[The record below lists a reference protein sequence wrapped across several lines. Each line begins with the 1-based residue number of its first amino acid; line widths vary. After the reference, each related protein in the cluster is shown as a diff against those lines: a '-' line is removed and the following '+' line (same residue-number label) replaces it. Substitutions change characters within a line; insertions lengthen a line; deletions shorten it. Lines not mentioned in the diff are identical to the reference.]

1 MNGMGRANG
10 QRGKAGHRLA
20 LLACSLLLASI
31 SRPASAQSGALDLAD
46 TGDTAWV
53 LAASVL
59 ALAATLPGL
68 VLFACGQARGRNQIT
83 TLYQGMGAVLASALA
98 WAVAG
103 YTLAFGNAS
112 GGWLG
117 AGNAWML
124 REFGNL
130 RTASSIP
137 ESGFALFQSTSA
149 LVPVA
154 ILVAF
159 RSGRMNTGWFM
170 VFAPLWSLVAY
181 APLAHAI
188 WGGGWISEKFLAI
201 DWTGGIVIGLAVGV
215 SGLVLALLGAE
226 REPAPSPLSPLS
238 LLLILLGTA
247 LFLVGR
253 IAASGGQALT
263 GNDDAAAAML
273 ATLLGAAAGAI
284 SWLFLGLVTNR
295 APGPLS
301 LARGLLCGLA
311 CIAPAA
317 GYVSPGGAIMISV
330 IGTAASYGL
339 ARTLQARTRLG
350 DAGVLAS
357 VFAGGGACGSLLVVP
372 FIQPAL
378 GGTGLPSG
386 TSLMDQLIGQAA
398 TLAIATAWMAGTTL
412 VLATMVSLVRPMRPS
427 QDRID
432 QGLDVGTPEG
442 F

>member
-1 MNGMGRANG
+1 MGRADG

-188 WGGGWISEKFLAI
+188 WGGGWISEKFLPI
-201 DWTGGIVIGLAVGV
+201 DWNGGIVIGLAVGV
-215 SGLVLALLGAE
+215 SGLVLALLGPE
-226 REPAPSPLSPLS
+226 REPAPSLLSPLS
-238 LLLILLGTA
+238 LLLILLGAA

-339 ARTLQARTRLG
+339 ARTLQARSRLG

>member
-1 MNGMGRANG
+1 MNGMGRADG

-188 WGGGWISEKFLAI
+188 WGGGWISEKFLPI
-201 DWTGGIVIGLAVGV
+201 DWNGGIVIGLAVGV
-215 SGLVLALLGAE
+215 SGLVLALLGPE

-238 LLLILLGTA
+238 LLLILLGAA

-284 SWLFLGLVTNR
+284 TWLFLGLVTNR

-339 ARTLQARTRLG
+339 TRTLQARSRLG

-386 TSLMDQLIGQAA
+386 NSLMDQLIGQAA

-432 QGLDVGTPEG
+432 QGLDVATPEG

>member
-1 MNGMGRANG
+1 MNGMGRTDG
-10 QRGKAGHRLA
+10 QKVKAGHRLA

-31 SRPASAQSGALDLAD
+31 ASPASAQSGALDIAN

-59 ALAATLPGL
+59 ALAATLPGFA
-68 VLFACGQARGRNQIT
+68 LFACGQARGRNQIT
-83 TLYQGMGAVLASALA
+83 TLYQGMAAVLASALA

-103 YTLAFGNAS
+103 YTLAFGHTT

-124 REFGNL
+124 RELGNL
-130 RTASSIP
+130 RAGSSVP

-149 LVPVA
+149 LLPVA
-154 ILVAF
+154 ILAAF

-188 WGGGWISEKFLAI
+188 WGGGWISEKFFPM
-201 DWTGGIVIGLAVGV
+201 DWNGGIVIGLAAGV
-215 SGLVLALLGAE
+215 SGLVLALVGAE
-226 REPAPSPLSPLS
+226 REPAPSPMSPLG
-238 LLLILLGTA
+238 LLLVLLGAA

-273 ATLLGAAAGAI
+273 ATLLGAAAGAMT
-284 SWLFLGLVTNR
+284 WLLLGRATNR
-295 APGPLS
+295 PPGPLS
-301 LARGLLCGLA
+301 LARGILCGLA

-317 GYVSPGGAIMISV
+317 GYVSPGGAIAIGA
-330 IGTAASYGL
+330 IGTTGSYGL

-350 DAGVLAS
+350 DAGMLAS

-378 GGTGLPSG
+378 GGTGLPSD
-386 TSLMDQLIGQAA
+386 TSLMDQLIGQTA
-398 TLAIATAWMAGTTL
+398 TLAIATVWVAGATL
-412 VLATMVSLVRPMRPS
+412 VLATMVSLIRPMRPS
-427 QDRID
+427 QERIE

>member
-1 MNGMGRANG
+1 M
-10 QRGKAGHRLA
+10 
-20 LLACSLLLASI
+20 ACSLLLASI

>member
-1 MNGMGRANG
+1 MNGMGRADG
-10 QRGKAGHRLA
+10 QRGKAGHRPA

-59 ALAATLPGL
+59 ALVATLPGL

-201 DWTGGIVIGLAVGV
+201 DWNGGIVIGLAVGV
-215 SGLVLALLGAE
+215 SGLVLALLEAE

-330 IGTAASYGL
+330 TGTAASYGL
-339 ARTLQARTRLG
+339 ARALQARPRLG

-386 TSLMDQLIGQAA
+386 TSLIDQLIGQAA